1 MPIILNPSGGLGDTG
16 LSDGNR
22 RSKNV
27 GAIAGLVVVG
37 VITVAAI
44 FGAIYFFI
52 RRRRLGTGNV
62 FAQREGRS
70 HSSKRSSEAI
80 LEPFAPMSQL
90 STIESQRTLSTQMAR
105 FKSPASLRQSYEP
118 STESTPSSLGSP
130 MVSDVS
136 LGDFPPMN
144 SAVLEKQRQVL
155 FSIEDTKLSDSM
167 PSASVSSRAIGS
179 STEGH
184 SNPIPVSGAR
194 DANPDLRLEVEDLR
208 REIERIRQERGTAQE
223 APPMYDSI
231 LEREG
236 L

>member
-1 MPIILNPSGGLGDTG
+1 MPIKLNPSGGHGSTG
-16 LSDGNR
+16 LSGGNR

-37 VITVAAI
+37 VTTSAAI
-44 FGAIYFFI
+44 VGAVYFFI
-52 RRRRLGTGNV
+52 RRRRLGAGNV
-62 FAQREGRS
+62 FAQRKGRL
-70 HSSKRSSEAI
+70 HISKRSSEAI
-80 LEPFAPMSQL
+80 VEPFAPMSQL
-90 STIESQRTLSTQMAR
+90 STTESRRTLSTQTAR
-105 FKSPASLRQSYEP
+105 FKSPASLRESYEL

-136 LGDFPPMN
+136 LSDFPPMN
-144 SAVLEKQRQVL
+144 SAALEKQRQVL
-155 FSIEDTKLSDSM
+155 LNIEDTKFSDSM
-167 PSASVSSRAIGS
+167 PSASVSARAIGS

-208 REIERIRQERGTAQE
+208 REIERIRQERGEAQE

-236 L
+236 S